1 MKEEINGLLILSLKK
16 VKIDYRISH
25 CMMEFNE
32 T

>member
-16 VKIDYRISH
+16 VQIDYCISH
-25 CMMEFNE
+25 CMMGFNE